1 MTIRVVVFDFDGTI
15 ADTHDTFVEIINRLA
30 KNFGYQ
36 PVNAEELERLKN
48 LSSQEIIKQSQVSP
62 IQIPFLLHR
71 VKRELNKQIEH
82 LKPFNGFHYCL
93 SVLKKRGYI
102 LGIITSNTKENV
114 NIFLENNQLLNLF
127 DFIYSGTPLFGKHK
141 IIDRLIRQNKFC
153 ADEMIYVGDETRDIS
168 AAKKSQVQVVA
179 VAWGFNSPQ
188 ILAKFHPDH
197 LIHHPLELLDILD
210 NSALSRNRD

>member
-1 MTIRVVVFDFDGTI
+1 MTIKVVVFDFDGTI
-15 ADTHDTFVEIINRLA
+15 ADTHDTFVEIVNRLA
-30 KNFGYQ
+30 KTFGYQ
-36 PVNAEELERLKN
+36 PVNAEDLARLKN

-62 IQIPFLLHR
+62 LQIPFLLHR
-71 VKRELNKQIEH
+71 VKRELNKQIEQ
-82 LKPFNGFHYCL
+82 LKPFQGLQYCL
-93 SVLKKRGYI
+93 NALKERGYT

-114 NIFLENNQLLNLF
+114 TIFLENNQLLNLF

-141 IIDRLIRQNKFC
+141 IIDRVIRQNKFC

-210 NSALSRNRD
+210 DSALSANRE

>member
-1 MTIRVVVFDFDGTI
+1 MTIKVVVFDFDGTI
-15 ADTHDTFVEIINRLA
+15 ADTHDTFVEIVNRLA

-36 PVNAEELERLKN
+36 PVNEEDLARLKN

-62 IQIPFLLHR
+62 VKIPFLLYR
-71 VKRELNKQIEH
+71 VKRELNKQIEC
-82 LKPFNGFHYCL
+82 LKPFHGWDNCL
-93 SVLKKRGYI
+93 LTLKERGYR

-114 NIFLENNQLLNLF
+114 TIFLDNNQLLNLF
-127 DFIYSGTPLFGKHK
+127 DFICSGTPLFSKHK

-153 ADEMIYVGDETRDIS
+153 PDEMIYVGDETRDIT

-188 ILAKFHPDH
+188 ILTQFNPDH

-210 NSALSRNRD
+210 RAG